1 MMSWKSSSANLAMSH
16 RSIKLLIAI
25 QNDPRELLMSF
36 TQFQNLQQGMLHYT
50 WSGLLVIFLVR
61 SPLQTMEAVG
71 ERDARRAI
79 LEQRV
84 GQWEEIFEY
93 GY

>member
-1 MMSWKSSSANLAMSH
+1 MM

-25 QNDPRELLMSF
+25 QNDPRELITSDA
-36 TQFQNLQQGMLHYT
+36 QFQNLQQGMLHYT

-61 SPLQTMEAVG
+61 SPLPTMEAVG
-71 ERDARRAI
+71 EHDARRAI
-79 LEQRV
+79 PEQRV

-93 GY
+93 GH